1 MPSLLLENT
10 KTDTQLNFLALKA
23 RHRDMR
29 QDFDTEFSIR
39 LHRALSW
46 LERAEKESEDHDAGF
61 IFYWISFNAN
71 YSIEQSSD
79 NHLTEGQQFR
89 NFFSLIIGLD
99 SNNKIYEM
107 VWQRFTQEI
116 RSILN
121 NEFIY
126 ASFWHVEEQTDKDSW
141 RQGFEQS
148 KAVVNKALATKN
160 SVVILQVL
168 FSRLY
173 TLRNQMVHGN
183 ATWNGKVNRQQVT
196 DGFKLISNLQPL
208 FLSIMMD
215 NPNSDWGD
223 LAYPIIDTA

>member
-1 MPSLLLENT
+1 M
-10 KTDTQLNFLALKA
+10 KTNEKNPQLNFLALKA
-23 RHRDMR
+23 RHRDLR
-29 QDFDTEFSIR
+29 QEFEEVFSIR

-46 LERAEKESEDHDAGF
+46 LERAEQEHNDHDAGF

-71 YSIEQSSD
+71 YSIEQTSD
-79 NHLTEGQQFR
+79 NRQTEGQQFR
-89 NFFSLIIGLD
+89 DFFNLIISVD
-99 SNNKIYEM
+99 DKNKIYEF

-116 RSILN
+116 RNILN

-126 ASFWHVEEQTDKDSW
+126 ASFWHVDEKIDKENW

-148 KAVVNKALATKN
+148 KIVVNKALVAKN
-160 SVVILQVL
+160 TDVILQIL

-173 TLRNQMVHGN
+173 TLRNQIVHGN

>member
-1 MPSLLLENT
+1 MENSET
-10 KTDTQLNFLALKA
+10 GRQLDFLALKA
-23 RHRDMR
+23 RHRGLR
-29 QDFDTEFSIR
+29 QDFDEEFSIR
-39 LHRALSW
+39 MHRALSW
-46 LERAEKESEDHDAGF
+46 LKRAEKERDDNDAGF

-89 NFFSLIIGLD
+89 KFFNLIIGLD
-99 SNNKIYEM
+99 PNNKIYEM

-126 ASFWHVEEQTDKDSW
+126 ASFWHVEEQTAKDSW
-141 RQGFEQS
+141 RVGFEQS
-148 KAVVNKALATKN
+148 KTVVNKALVAENT
-160 SVVILQVL
+160 VVILQIL

-223 LAYPIIDTA
+223 LAYPMIDTA